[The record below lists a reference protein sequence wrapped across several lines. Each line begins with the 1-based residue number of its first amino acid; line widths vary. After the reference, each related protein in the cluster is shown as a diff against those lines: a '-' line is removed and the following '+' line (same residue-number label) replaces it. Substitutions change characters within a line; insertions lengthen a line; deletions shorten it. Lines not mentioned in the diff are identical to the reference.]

1 MFDFFLIQDLIKKDI
16 IRNLLDFELKVV
28 ERTGELPVSKMHAHW
43 NGLTFTITP
52 GERFMK
58 VQGSVHVFANNGEN
72 NNDRFTYNR
81 FMNAV
86 EKLSDYIS
94 PKDMING
101 IEIGLNITTPFNPS
115 EFLSFL
121 IAHKKKRFNRTSIPG
136 QDSCE
141 VTHSQYKIK
150 IYNKGIQQGG
160 KNLLRIEIKV
170 FKMQWLHKSFPNG
183 LCWQDLQLPDTW
195 KILGQYLTKVFS
207 EVVYYDPSI
216 ELSDLTSKDSTFLR
230 QGNNPFYW
238 ERLDGEHQARLQKRY
253 QSLVNCYGKKFNV
266 IPDLILEELQR
277 VLPTELAENYQSGQD
292 SFEDASDQQNK
303 KVAEIYHPE
312 YNNLVPSLMAVSSQM
327 AEIYPLLDGKVLNR
341 SDPDRRCIITGLDIS
356 MQKPTSRFLNKKGLI
371 YLYENDRKAYNQLLF
386 QIPPKWHKESLDI
399 QIYKIAH
406 HIRDQYTNSKGYN
419 KRAIKSLCSQPAL
432 FNNYDL
438 ISDEKKAIAYRL

>member
-1 MFDFFLIQDLIKKDI
+1 MYDFLLIQDLIRKDI
-16 IRNLLDFELKVV
+16 IRNLLDFEKKVV
-28 ERTGELPVSKMHAHW
+28 ERTGELPESKMHAHW

-58 VQGSVHVFANNGEN
+58 AQGSIHMFANNGEN

-81 FMNAV
+81 FMNV
-86 EKLSDYIS
+86 VKKLSDYIS
-94 PKDMING
+94 PEDRING

-170 FKMQWLHKSFPNG
+170 IKIQWLHKSFPNG
-183 LCWQDLQLPDTW
+183 LCWQDLQQPDTW
-195 KILGQYLTKVFS
+195 KILGQYLTKIFS
-207 EVVYYDPSI
+207 EVLYYDPSI
-216 ELSDLTSKDSTFLR
+216 ELSALTSKDSTFLR

-277 VLPTELAENYQSGQD
+277 VLPTELAENYQPGQD
-292 SFEDASDQQNK
+292 SIEDASDLQSE
-303 KVAEIYHPE
+303 KVAEIYQPE
-312 YNNLVPSLMAVSSQM
+312 HSSRVPSLMELSNEM
-327 AEIYPLLDGKVLNR
+327 AEIYPLLDGKVLNP
-341 SDPDRRCIITGLDIS
+341 SDPERRCIITGLDIS
-356 MQKPTSRFLNKKGLI
+356 MQKPTSRFLNKKGMI
-371 YLYENDRKAYNQLLF
+371 HLYDNNREAYHQLLSEL
-386 QIPPKWHKESLDI
+386 PSSWSKEPLEK
-399 QIYKIAH
+399 QFEKIAH
-406 HIRDQYTNSKGYN
+406 HIRDKFFNKRNST
-419 KRAIKSLCSQPAL
+419 KRAIERLCFQKAL

-438 ISDEKKAIAYRL
+438 ISDEKKAVAYRP

>member
-1 MFDFFLIQDLIKKDI
+1 MFDFLLFQDLIKKDI

-28 ERTGELPVSKMHAHW
+28 ERTGELPKSKMHAHW

-81 FMNAV
+81 FMDVV

-94 PKDMING
+94 PKDSING
-101 IEIGLNITTPFNPS
+101 IEIGLNINTPFNPS

-141 VTHSQYKIK
+141 VSHSQYKIK

-160 KNLLRIEIKV
+160 NNLLRIEIKV
-170 FKMQWLHKSFPNG
+170 IKMQWLHKSFPNG
-183 LCWQDLQLPDTW
+183 LCWQDLQQPDTW
-195 KILGQYLTKVFS
+195 KILGQYLIKTFS
-207 EVVYYDPSI
+207 EVIYYDPSI
-216 ELSDLTSKDSTFLR
+216 ELSALTSGDSTFLR

-266 IPDLILEELQR
+266 MPDLILEELQR

-292 SFEDASDQQNK
+292 SFEGAIDLQNE

-312 YNNLVPSLMAVSSQM
+312 CCSMIPSVIGLSNEM
-327 AEIYPLLDGKVLNR
+327 AEIYPLLDGKVLT
-341 SDPDRRCIITGLDIS
+341 DPNRRCIITGFDIS
-356 MQKPTSRFLNKKGLI
+356 MQKPTSRFLNKKGMI
-371 YLYENDRKAYNQLLF
+371 HLYDTNRESYHKLLSELPT
-386 QIPPKWHKESLDI
+386 QWSKEPLDK
-399 QIYKIAH
+399 QFEKIAH
-406 HIRDQYTNSKGYN
+406 HIRDKFFN
-419 KRAIKSLCSQPAL
+419 KRNSTRRAIERLCMQNAL
-432 FNNYDL
+432 FNNHDL
-438 ISDEKKAIAYRL
+438 ISDEKKAIAYRP